1 MYGFL
6 HWCCIVV
13 QEIWSTTT
21 GGLGFAG
28 GKVHGT
34 KSTRAGAPKA
44 IARCCRMQYTCLVCS
59 APSLQSLTPAV
70 RTYSLLLTP
79 TGSFSNFGMSSTA
92 LRALQQQHSDTEIH
106 WYVSSIIIPE
116 LPHVAEALQICSN
129 LLKYNAPLVPDL
141 SQHQER
147 GPPIKLPVSSTK
159 LEAIKGIMTRDG
171 DYITQLAVQLKE
183 PHFNKVLNKLV
194 LRKPVVLKQVSAAR
208 SAIDAAHSVIND
220 SSAFLCSPCSPH
232 QAAHNHR
239 QLSDTFRN
247 LLSHLEVARNS
258 LQIPSDPA
266 LIFPLN
272 VTPATSFEPE
282 LTPNIAVDLYVTRAE
297 VCIDLKHLHIVKE
310 KPWSEIDPRSGKSYV
325 DNVRDEMRLPAS
337 TKSTVSTALTPIV
350 PSQPLNMA
358 DIELRLNDISHNH
371 TGDNSVNA
379 AGRPSTPTIFGN
391 VLLHLLLKHRYDP
404 IDYVTK
410 CVTYNNLVVMIN
422 KKIEVSSPD
431 PVLVSVFTKL
441 DSIAYLVGTFL
452 ENIDTI
458 MALTKSEKSE
468 VTE

>member
-1 MYGFL
+1 
-6 HWCCIVV
+6 
-13 QEIWSTTT
+13 
-21 GGLGFAG
+21 
-28 GKVHGT
+28 
-34 KSTRAGAPKA
+34 
-44 IARCCRMQYTCLVCS
+44 
-59 APSLQSLTPAV
+59 
-70 RTYSLLLTP
+70 
-79 TGSFSNFGMSSTA
+79 MSSAA
-92 LRALQQQHSDTEIH
+92 LRTLQQQHSHSEIH

-129 LLKYNAPLVPDL
+129 LLKYNAPSVPDR

-159 LEAIKGIMTRDG
+159 SEAIKGIMTRDG
-171 DYITQLAVQLKE
+171 DYITQLTVQLKE

-194 LRKPVVLKQVSAAR
+194 LRKPMVLKQVLTAR
-208 SAIDAAHSVIND
+208 LAIEEAYSVISD

-232 QAAHNHR
+232 DAAHNHA
-239 QLSDTFRN
+239 QLSDTFRT

-258 LQIPSDPA
+258 LQIPSDPS

-272 VTPATSFEPE
+272 VAAASSFEPE

-310 KPWSEIDPRSGKSYV
+310 KPWSEIDPESGKSYV

-337 TKSTVSTALTPIV
+337 TQSTVSTASTPVV

-358 DIELRLNDISHNH
+358 DIESRLHDINH
-371 TGDNSVNA
+371 SRSADNPLNS
-379 AGRPSTPTIFGN
+379 AGRPSTPTILGN
-391 VLLHLLLKHRYDP
+391 VLSHLSLKHRYDP

-410 CVTYNNLVVMIN
+410 CVTYNNSVVMIN

-458 MALTKSEKSE
+458 MAINEKN
-468 VTE
+468 